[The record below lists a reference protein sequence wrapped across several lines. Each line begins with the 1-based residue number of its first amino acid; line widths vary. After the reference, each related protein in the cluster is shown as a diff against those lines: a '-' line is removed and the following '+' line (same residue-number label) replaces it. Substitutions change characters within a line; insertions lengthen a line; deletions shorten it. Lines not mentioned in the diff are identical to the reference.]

1 MKSCG
6 VDILGM
12 TPEKVKKTISKVKAP
27 PKKKPV
33 AAAKSKKAEVKEV
46 ETASQLK
53 LEAVEAV
60 RASHAP
66 AQPAL
71 PAGRPAAPRAGKYIF
86 AVGSRKEATA
96 RIRLFETGSGKITV
110 NGHDIKKYF
119 PTFIQMEKIL
129 SPLRATGQESN
140 HDIEIVVRGGGK
152 EAQAEAVRHGIAR
165 TLIEWNIEFR
175 PVLRKSSYLTRD
187 PRAKERKKFGL
198 KKARRA
204 PQWSKR

>member
-1 MKSCG
+1 
-6 VDILGM
+6 M
-12 TPEKVKKTISKVKAP
+12 TPEKVKRTTAKVKAA

-33 AAAKSKKAEVKEV
+33 AAAKPKKAEVKEV

-53 LEAVEAV
+53 LGAVEAV
-60 RASHAP
+60 KASHAP
-66 AQPAL
+66 AK
-71 PAGRPAAPRAGKYIF
+71 PAAPRAGKYIF

-96 RIRLFETGSGKITV
+96 RIRLFETGAGKITV
-110 NGHDIKKYF
+110 NGHDVKKYF

-175 PVLRKSSYLTRD
+175 PVLRKSGYLTRD

>member
-12 TPEKVKKTISKVKAP
+12 TPEKVKKTISKVKTAL
-27 PKKKPV
+27 KKKPAV
-33 AAAKSKKAEVKEV
+33 VVKPKKVQKKEV
-46 ETASQLK
+46 ETASQVK

-60 RASHAP
+60 KASHAP
-66 AQPAL
+66 AKPAT
-71 PAGRPAAPRAGKYIF
+71 PRAGKYIF
-86 AVGSRKEATA
+86 AVGRRKEAA
-96 RIRLFETGSGKITV
+96 AKIRLFETGSGKIIV
-110 NGHDIKKYF
+110 NGHEFKKYF
-119 PTFIQMEKIL
+119 PTFFQMEKVL
-129 SPLRATGQESN
+129 SPLKATGQESN
-140 HDIEIVVRGGGK
+140 HDIEVVVKGGGK

-175 PVLRKSSYLTRD
+175 PVLRKSGYLTRD